1 MIILRSLS
9 LSFGEQDVFK
19 EISATFA
26 DDQKIGIVGR
36 NGAGKSTLL
45 KAIAGLQK
53 LDDGSISCERGKT
66 IAYLPQE
73 ITFTSTKSVYDEAF
87 MQFSE
92 FTELEAESHDIMH
105 QLEQGA
111 SNATQL
117 IDRYN
122 TIQQKLAFFDRP
134 SAEQRTREILTGLGF
149 SAERQAQTVDTL
161 SVGWK
166 MRIILAKLLLQNADF
181 YLFDEPTNHLDLP
194 TKEWFM
200 EFLQHA
206 SFGFLLITHDRHF
219 LESACQS
226 IFELER
232 GHGTMY
238 YGNFSFYVA
247 QKEQA
252 REQQQTAYER
262 QQKEIAHKTDIVN
275 KFKAGTRSMQAR
287 SISKQLERMEL
298 VEPPESPLP
307 SIKITF
313 PPVAQAGKVVLTIE
327 DVSHSFGDTVLF
339 SHATCDIPRGKKF
352 ALVAPNGTG
361 KTTLFNLIVG
371 KLPLQHGKITFGY
384 NVQPAFFE
392 QDQTQALNLKR
403 TIIEEINEACPKVPE
418 STTRRFLGTFLFSG
432 DDIHKKIGVLSG
444 GEKNRVAMVKVLLQ
458 NANFLLLDE
467 PTNHLDLYA
476 KEVLLQALQQFQG
489 TILFVSHDHNFIQ
502 ELATDILE
510 LTPKGLYHYPG
521 KYEDFLADRAE
532 EMAHAEM
539 KAAQAELSSGAKH
552 DDSEEDNKGNNAARK
567 KIRSLES
574 TIAKLEAEQEK
585 LYVAFTTHTYGSPE
599 YTKADNRLTEVQKQ
613 LGQATAEWEELQ
625 KVS

>member
-9 LSFGEQDVFK
+9 LSFGEQIVFNN
-19 EISATFA
+19 ISASFTE
-26 DDQKIGIVGR
+26 DQKIGIVGR

-53 LDDGSISCERGKT
+53 LDDGAISCERGKT

-73 ITFTSTKSVYDEAF
+73 ITFNSTKSVFDEAF
-87 MQFSE
+87 LQFNE
-92 FTELEAESHDIMH
+92 FIILEKESQEITHALEAGS
-105 QLEQGA
+105 
-111 SNATQL
+111 SNAAQL

-122 TIQQKLAFFDRP
+122 EIQQKLMFFDRP
-134 SAEQRTREILTGLGF
+134 AAEQKTREILAGLGF
-149 SAERQAQTVDTL
+149 SEERQQQTVDTL

-166 MRIILAKLLLQNADF
+166 MRVILAKLLLQNADF

-200 EFLQHA
+200 EFLRNS
-206 SFGFLLITHDRHF
+206 SFGFLLITHDRHY
-219 LESACQS
+219 LENACQA

-232 GHGTMY
+232 GRATMY

-252 REQQQTAYER
+252 LAQQQTAYER
-262 QQKEIAHKTDIVN
+262 QQKEIAHKEEIIA

-287 SISKQLERMEL
+287 SMQKQLERMDL
-298 VEPPESPLP
+298 VEAPESPLP
-307 SIKITF
+307 TIKINF
-313 PPVAQAGKVVLTIE
+313 PACAQAGKVVLTIE
-327 DVSHSFGDTVLF
+327 NVSHSFEDKLLF
-339 SHATCDIPRGKKF
+339 KNATCDIPRGKKF

-361 KTTLFNLIVG
+361 KTTLFNLITG

-418 STTRRFLGTFLFSG
+418 STIRAFLGTFLFSG
-432 DDIHKKIGVLSG
+432 DDIRKKIGVLSG

-489 TILFVSHDHNFIQ
+489 TILFVSHDHTFIQ

-510 LTPKGLYHYPG
+510 LTPNGLYHYPG
-521 KYEDFLADRAE
+521 KYEEFLMDRA
-532 EMAHAEM
+532 A
-539 KAAQAELSSGAKH
+539 
-552 DDSEEDNKGNNAARK
+552 DSASNKNSESKLEKKEKNTEQKDSNNLDIRK
-567 KIRSLES
+567 KVKTLES
-574 TIAKLEAEQEK
+574 AISKLEAEQEK
-585 LYVAFTTHTYGSPE
+585 LYVIFTTHEYGSPE
-599 YTKADNRLTEVQKQ
+599 YMKADKRLADLQKQ
-613 LGQATAEWEELQ
+613 LEQATAEWEQLE
-625 KVS
+625 KN